1 MAVTGT
7 GTQEDPFIFDSWK
20 DFVDKLTTDTT
31 QNNDKYAKFSDD
43 VENKVI
49 DFQELYPEGVTLT
62 TFPKI
67 YFKDTD
73 FNNWELRNITTYE
86 SGFGTIFSAHMSG
99 QSLRNGIFTNVL
111 LNTPSAAITSGTYT
125 LFGGSYRFTLY
136 DCSING
142 VFEDYCSI
150 GKGAFKFCSF
160 NISYYGYRPD
170 ENSSFECCN
179 MRVDG
184 YKLHGISTYTIGKIN
199 NITTVKG
206 AFYPFNN
213 VKFTDCYL
221 EGEMTFE
228 EDNFNANTK
237 QGDIIIPFIGS
248 NQMIHCV
255 IAVNSDFAYIGNG
268 SKTNT
273 YSVYN
278 KDNLPNGLYEPEG
291 FTPDNTNDLVTK
303 SKIFLTGLSTD
314 EMKSV
319 EALNKAGLPVG
330 SENV

>member
-7 GTQEDPFIFDSWK
+7 GAQGDPYIFENWE
-20 DFVDKLTTDTT
+20 DFVNKLNEETTA
-31 QNNDKYAKFSDD
+31 NNDKYAKFSDN

-49 DFQELYPEGVTLT
+49 DFQVLYPNGVTQT
-62 TFPKI
+62 SFPKI

-86 SGFGTIFSAHMSG
+86 SGFGTIFSTHTSN

-111 LNTPSAAITSGTYT
+111 LNTPSSAATSGTYT
-125 LFGGSYRFTLY
+125 LFGGAFTFTLY

-170 ENSSFECCN
+170 TGSSFECCN

-184 YKLHGISTYTIGKIN
+184 YKLHGGSNLNIGTIGKIN
-199 NITTVKG
+199 DNNIKG
-206 AFYPFNN
+206 TSYPFGNG
-213 VKFTDCYL
+213 KFTDCYL
-221 EGEMTFE
+221 EGDMTFE
-228 EDNFNANTK
+228 EENFNEST
-237 QGDIIIPFIGS
+237 IPFIGS
-248 NQMIHCV
+248 TQMIHCV
-255 IAVNSDFAYIGNG
+255 IAVSSDYAYIGNG

-291 FTPDNTNDLVTK
+291 FTPDSSNDLVTK
-303 SKIFLTGLSTD
+303 SKIFLTGLFTD

-319 EALNKAGLPVG
+319 EALNEAGLPVG